1 MKFNMRI
8 KKPSRKNRA
17 LLLVAAV
24 GLATTGTLMATAPSH
39 DAREVAEKV

>member
-1 MKFNMRI
+1 MKFNMRL

-17 LLLVAAV
+17 LLIVAAA

-39 DAREVAEKV
+39 DANEV